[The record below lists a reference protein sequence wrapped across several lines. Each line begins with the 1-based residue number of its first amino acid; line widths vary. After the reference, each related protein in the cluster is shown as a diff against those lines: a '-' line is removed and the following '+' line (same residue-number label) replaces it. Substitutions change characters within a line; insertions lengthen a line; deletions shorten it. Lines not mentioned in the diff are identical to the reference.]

1 MPQHS
6 FGASAR
12 AWSSI
17 WSYNSWLIFTVTR
30 GYQPTPALSFMT
42 MPRAITHCP
51 NCGQTVTPF
60 AAGCAVCGTDLE
72 AARAA
77 RSAKRRIELPS
88 AHWYGARSAGAVDW
102 VHVAIAVLAALAIA
116 PLGLI
121 LALYWASRYN
131 RDGERVMTV
140 AMLAVAVLAAAA
152 ILAPVW
158 FWSHL
163 LHV

>member
-1 MPQHS
+1 
-6 FGASAR
+6 
-12 AWSSI
+12 
-17 WSYNSWLIFTVTR
+17 
-30 GYQPTPALSFMT
+30 

-77 RSAKRRIELPS
+77 RSARRRIELPS
-88 AHWYGARSAGAVDW
+88 ARWYTGGSSGRTDW
-102 VHVAIAVLAALAIA
+102 IHVAIAVLAALAVA
-116 PLGLI
+116 PLGL
-121 LALYWASRYN
+121 LLGLYWASRYN
-131 RDGERVMTV
+131 RDGNTVMTV
-140 AMLAVAVLAAAA
+140 AMLAAAALALAA

>member
-1 MPQHS
+1 
-6 FGASAR
+6 
-12 AWSSI
+12 
-17 WSYNSWLIFTVTR
+17 
-30 GYQPTPALSFMT
+30 

-77 RSAKRRIELPS
+77 RSAKRRIELPR
-88 AHWYGARSAGAVDW
+88 AQLPRARWYGSTSTGSVDW
-102 VHVAIAVLAALAIA
+102 VHLAIAVLAALALA
-116 PLGLI
+116 PVGLF
-121 LALYWASRYN
+121 LALFWANRYN
-131 RDGERVMTV
+131 GEGHTVMTV
-140 AMLAVAVLAAAA
+140 AMLAVAVLALAA

>member
-1 MPQHS
+1 
-6 FGASAR
+6 
-12 AWSSI
+12 
-17 WSYNSWLIFTVTR
+17 
-30 GYQPTPALSFMT
+30 

-51 NCGQTVTPF
+51 KCGQTVTPF

-88 AHWYGARSAGAVDW
+88 APWSGASYGGTTGRVNW
-102 VHVAIAVLAALAIA
+102 IHIVLAVLAALAIA
-116 PLGLI
+116 PVGLF

-131 RDGERVMTV
+131 REGNSVMTV
-140 AMLAVAVLAAAA
+140 SMLTVAVLAAAA
-152 ILAPVW
+152 LLAPVW

-163 LHV
+163 LHI

>member
-1 MPQHS
+1 
-6 FGASAR
+6 
-12 AWSSI
+12 
-17 WSYNSWLIFTVTR
+17 
-30 GYQPTPALSFMT
+30 

-77 RSAKRRIELPS
+77 RSARRRVELRSARWYGSPS
-88 AHWYGARSAGAVDW
+88 AGSVDW
-102 VHVAIAVLAALAIA
+102 VHLAIAVLAALAIA
-116 PLGLI
+116 PVGLL
-121 LALYWASRYN
+121 LALYWANRYN
-131 RDGERVMTV
+131 RDGQTVMTV
-140 AMLAVAVLAAAA
+140 AMLVVAALAVAA